1 MRYFNVAGADEDK
14 RSGLI
19 SKSSTNLIK
28 VICELATKKRK
39 KMTINGNDYQTKDGT
54 AIRDFIHVRDI
65 ADIHIVAANSFF
77 KNFSSEIYNC
87 GYGQGYSV
95 KEVINEMENII
106 RSKLEVEIGPRREKD
121 IAISV
126 ANSDKFKKKFNW
138 KPKFN
143 NLNYILKTALEWE
156 KIN

>member
-1 MRYFNVAGADEDK
+1 M
-14 RSGLI
+14 
-19 SKSSTNLIK
+19 
-28 VICELATKKRK
+28 
-39 KMTINGNDYQTKDGT
+39 
-54 AIRDFIHVRDI
+54 
-65 ADIHIVAANSFF
+65 
-77 KNFSSEIYNC
+77 
-87 GYGQGYSV
+87 